1 VWRTRPTASQGSGR
15 IHRGFVETHHARRQI
30 TLRPPGPQGR
40 SADER
45 HRMLVRRPLLRLR
58 QSQPRMI
65 PQRMTRPSRLVSRMA
80 LLRASRHERPCSIDR
95 ARRRSTIA
103 SSQRNVVSHLSA
115 SSASCA
121 TTAITGMLTSTTVM
135 CRNGTPMLPMATL
148 AVITHSGVAAGPSDH
163 EHSSNRDAKE
173 PSAPSALY
181 SEPEFRCVVKSA
193 RSSGRGLSHRCRTR
207 RSYAQPDSGRCRHR
221 RRTESNGK

>member
-1 VWRTRPTASQGSGR
+1 ML
-15 IHRGFVETHHARRQI
+15 HARVIGGHGRSQEVELFSQMSPEI
-30 TLRPPGPQGR
+30 LHRFSVAHAADGVAGVRANTSRLRRDSSRSSPDHASTARTPGR

-95 ARRRSTIA
+95 VRVVVPRSH
-103 SSQRNVVSHLSA
+103 RLNGNVVSRLSA

-135 CRNGTPMLPMATL
+135 CRNGTPMLPMARL
-148 AVITHSGVAAGPSDH
+148 AVITHSRVAAGPSNH

-173 PSAPSALY
+173 P
-181 SEPEFRCVVKSA
+181 
-193 RSSGRGLSHRCRTR
+193 
-207 RSYAQPDSGRCRHR
+207 
-221 RRTESNGK
+221 